1 MKKYNITRE
10 MPLHLMMLP
19 ASLILLIFSYLPMG
33 GLVMAFQDYNIGK
46 GILHSKFTGL
56 QNFRYLFLLPDTKQV
71 VFNTLF
77 ISMMKIVLLIIVP
90 LIFALLLNEL
100 SKACFKKIVQT
111 ITYLP
116 YLISWVVLSG
126 IFLDFFSPT
135 DGVVNQLLAGIGLN
149 PIYFFGEAKLFPYM
163 MAITDLWKNIG
174 FNTIILLAAL
184 TGIDPGLYEA
194 AIVDGAGRW
203 KQTLHVTLPGV
214 ATMVVLLA
222 VLGMGN
228 ILNAG
233 FDQIFNLYSPVVYST
248 GDVIDTS
255 VYRMGLVQMQYSLAT
270 AMGLFKSVVSISM
283 ILITNAL
290 AKKYTRSSIF

>member
-1 MKKYNITRE
+1 MKKYTIKRE

-19 ASLILLIFSYLPMG
+19 ASLILLIFTYLPMG

-56 QNFRYLFLLPDTKQV
+56 QNFKYLLLLPDTKQV

-90 LIFALLLNEL
+90 LVFALLLNEL
-100 SKACFKKIVQT
+100 SKAWYKKAVQT

-135 DGVVNQLLAGIGLN
+135 DGVVNQLLVGMGFN
-149 PIYFFGEAKLFPYM
+149 PIYFFGNAKLFPYM

-248 GDVIDTS
+248 GDVIDTA

-270 AMGLFKSVVSISM
+270 AMGLFKSVVSILM

-290 AKKYTRSSIF
+290 AKKYTSSSIF